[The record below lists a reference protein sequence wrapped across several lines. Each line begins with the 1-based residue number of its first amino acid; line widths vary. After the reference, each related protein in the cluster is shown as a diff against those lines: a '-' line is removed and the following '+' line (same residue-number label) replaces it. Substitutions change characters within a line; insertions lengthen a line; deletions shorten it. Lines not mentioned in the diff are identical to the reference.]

1 MLGSRTALVVALAL
15 AFAGPVPAASQ
26 TPSARRPQA
35 PAAARSEP
43 LAGLDA
49 YITQALRDWEVP
61 GLAIAVVKDDSVVYA
76 KGFGV
81 RELGQPDAVSVNTVF
96 IAASTTKAFTAAL
109 MAMLVDSARVR
120 WNAPVTT
127 YLPGFQLY
135 DPFVTRELTVR
146 DLLSHRSGLGRAD
159 ALWYGSTY
167 SRDEILRR
175 LRFERPSWSLR
186 SQYGYNNNMF
196 IAAGQVI
203 AAVTGRPWDD
213 VVRERILQPLGM
225 TRTTTSVTPLRA
237 MDDVATPH
245 ARYDGR
251 ITPIA
256 WRNFDNVGSA
266 GSINTTVRDMAQWV
280 RFQLGRGTY
289 GGRRLLS
296 DSAFRQ
302 MRLPNTPIRPDAS
315 ADTLWPEVHL
325 RAYGLGWVLN
335 DYRGRLVVS
344 HGGALDGMRAQV
356 GLIPEERLGVVVM
369 ANSDQVGSLLVG
381 LQYRVFDSYTG
392 GARRDWSADLLA
404 DLRKGREREAR
415 DSVKTDSMRVR
426 GTQPSH
432 TLAQFAGR
440 YVDSLYGEMTVAEEG
455 GRLVLR
461 FGAWAVADLEHWHY
475 DTFRA
480 TWRDREFGTDFAT
493 FVTDVD
499 GKVSKVAIKDM
510 AEFVRA
516 DEAATHD

>member
-1 MLGSRTALVVALAL
+1 MLVPRTALVVALAL
-15 AFAGPVPAASQ
+15 ALAGPIPAASQ
-26 TPSARRPQA
+26 SPPVRRPQA
-35 PAAARSEP
+35 PAAAPGAP

-49 YITQALRDWEVP
+49 YITQAMRDWEVP
-61 GLAIAVVKDDSVVYA
+61 GLAIAVVKEDSVVFA
-76 KGFGV
+76 RGFGV
-81 RELGQPDAVSVNTVF
+81 RELGRPDAVSVNTVF

-120 WNAPVTT
+120 WNSPVTT

-135 DPFVTRELTVR
+135 DPSVTRELTVR

-196 IAAGQVI
+196 IAAGQLI

-213 VVRERILQPLGM
+213 VVRERIFQPLGM
-225 TRTTTSVTPLRA
+225 TRTTTSVSPLRA
-237 MDDVATPH
+237 MDDVASPH

-251 ITPIA
+251 MTPIA
-256 WRNFDNVGSA
+256 WRNVDNVGSA

-356 GLIPEERLGVVVM
+356 GLLPEERLGVVVM

-381 LQYRVFDSYTG
+381 LQYRVFDAYTG

-432 TLAQFAGR
+432 TLPQFAGR
-440 YVDSLYGEMTVAEEG
+440 YVDSLYGEMTVAEES

-461 FGAWAVADLEHWHY
+461 FGDWAVADLEHWHY

-516 DEAATHD
+516 AEPATHD